1 MGKQAAGDGAPMPRL
16 AVFGATGGVGAH
28 LLPLALAKGYEVTAV
43 ARDPVKVTLRHD
55 RLRVVRGDILDR
67 ASVEQAVSGAQAV
80 LSTVGPRSRKD
91 GPVCGPGVAHVIAAM
106 REVGIR
112 RFVAV
117 SAAPVPDHD
126 AGEKVLYRLTIR
138 KLLRA
143 MLKDLYTDLAVMED
157 EAQRSD
163 LDWTIIRPPRLTDKP
178 ATGTYRTAL
187 GRNIPGG
194 YLISRA
200 DLAAEM
206 LRTLDDPATFRTTVG
221 IGY

>member
-1 MGKQAAGDGAPMPRL
+1 MAEETAGRAPARPITI
-16 AVFGATGGVGAH
+16 FGATGGVGAH
-28 LLPLALAKGYEVTAV
+28 LVQLALAKGHEVTAV

-55 RLRVVRGDILDR
+55 RLQVVRGDILDR
-67 ASVEQAVSGAQAV
+67 ASVEQAVSGAEAV
-80 LSTVGPRSRKD
+80 FSSVGPRRRKD
-91 GPVCGPGVAHVIAAM
+91 GPVCGPGTAHILAAM
-106 REVGIR
+106 RASGVR

-126 AGEKVLYRLTIR
+126 AGEKPLYRLTVR

-143 MLKDLYTDLAVMED
+143 ILKDLYTDLAVMEG
-157 EAQRSD
+157 EARRSD
-163 LDWTIIRPPRLTDKP
+163 LDWTIVRPPRLTDKP